1 MFAAPHKH
9 TGTNAM
15 LTGTTLE
22 VVALLA
28 LLAVVHAVVS
38 TFIAR
43 QLVRNEQTLIE
54 SQNNVI
60 SGNFARTSANDQFRK
75 AA

>member
-1 MFAAPHKH
+1 MFAAPHKR
-9 TGTNAM
+9 TGTDAM

-28 LLAVVHAVVS
+28 ILAVVHAIVS

-43 QLVRNEQTLIE
+43 HLVRNEPASVETR
-54 SQNNVI
+54 NNVLP
-60 SGNFARTSANDQFRK
+60 GNFARNVANDQLRK

>member
-1 MFAAPHKH
+1 
-9 TGTNAM
+9 M

-22 VVALLA
+22 VAALLA
-28 LLAVVHAVVS
+28 LIAVVHAIVS

-43 QLVRNEQTLIE
+43 QLVRNEQASIE
-54 SQNNVI
+54 AQNNVLA
-60 SGNFARTSANDQFRK
+60 GNFARNVANDQLRK

>member
-1 MFAAPHKH
+1 
-9 TGTNAM
+9 M

-28 LLAVVHAVVS
+28 LIAVVHAIVS

-43 QLVRNEQTLIE
+43 RLVRNEQASIE
-54 SQNNVI
+54 AQNNVPA
-60 SGNFARTSANDQFRK
+60 GNSVRNVANDQLRK

>member
-1 MFAAPHKH
+1 
-9 TGTNAM
+9 M

-22 VVALLA
+22 VIALLA
-28 LLAVVHAVVS
+28 LSAVVHAIVS

-43 QLVRNEQTLIE
+43 RLVRNEQASIE
-54 SQNNVI
+54 AQNNVLA
-60 SGNFARTSANDQFRK
+60 GNFVRNVANDQLRK

>member
-1 MFAAPHKH
+1 
-9 TGTNAM
+9 M

-28 LLAVVHAVVS
+28 LIAVVHAVVS

-43 QLVRNEQTLIE
+43 RLVRNEQASIKA
-54 SQNNVI
+54 QNNVLP
-60 SGNFARTSANDQFRK
+60 GNFARNVANDQLRK

>member
-1 MFAAPHKH
+1 
-9 TGTNAM
+9 M

-22 VVALLA
+22 VVAFLA
-28 LLAVVHAVVS
+28 VLAVVHAIVS

-43 QLVRNEQTLIE
+43 HLVRTEQASVE
-54 SQNNVI
+54 VRNNVLP
-60 SGNFARTSANDQFRK
+60 GNFARSAANDQLRK

>member
-1 MFAAPHKH
+1 
-9 TGTNAM
+9 M

-43 QLVRNEQTLIE
+43 QLVRHEPAPVETR
-54 SQNNVI
+54 NNVLP
-60 SGNFARTSANDQFRK
+60 GNFARKITNDQLRK

>member
-1 MFAAPHKH
+1 MFAATHKR
-9 TGTNAM
+9 TGTDAM

-22 VVALLA
+22 VVALLT

-43 QLVRNEQTLIE
+43 RLVRNEQALVE
-54 SQNNVI
+54 ARNNVLP
-60 SGNFARTSANDQFRK
+60 GNFARNVANDQLRK

>member
-1 MFAAPHKH
+1 MFAAPHKN
-9 TGTNAM
+9 TGTNTM

-43 QLVRNEQTLIE
+43 QLVHNEQASAETR
-54 SQNNVI
+54 NNVI
-60 SGNFARTSANDQFRK
+60 SGNFARASANDQLRK

>member
-1 MFAAPHKH
+1 
-9 TGTNAM
+9 M

-22 VVALLA
+22 VTALLA
-28 LLAVVHAVVS
+28 VLAVVHAVVS

-43 QLVRNEQTLIE
+43 RLVRNEQAAVETH
-54 SQNNVI
+54 NNVVP
-60 SGNFARTSANDQFRK
+60 GNFARTFANDQLRK

>member
-1 MFAAPHKH
+1 
-9 TGTNAM
+9 M

-28 LLAVVHAVVS
+28 LIAVVHAVVS

-43 QLVRNEQTLIE
+43 QPVRNEQASVKTR
-54 SQNNVI
+54 NNVLP
-60 SGNFARTSANDQFRK
+60 GNFVRNIANVQLCK

>member
-1 MFAAPHKH
+1 MFAATHKR
-9 TGTNAM
+9 TGTDAM

-22 VVALLA
+22 VVALLS
-28 LLAVVHAVVS
+28 LLAVVHAIVS

-43 QLVRNEQTLIE
+43 HLVRNEQASVET
-54 SQNNVI
+54 QNNVLP
-60 SGNFARTSANDQFRK
+60 GNFARNVANDQLRK

>member
-1 MFAAPHKH
+1 
-9 TGTNAM
+9 M

-28 LLAVVHAVVS
+28 VLAVVHAVVS

-43 QLVRNEQTLIE
+43 RLVRDEPASAELR
-54 SQNNVI
+54 NNVLP
-60 SGNFARTSANDQFRK
+60 GNFARSAANDQPRK

>member
-1 MFAAPHKH
+1 
-9 TGTNAM
+9 M

-28 LLAVVHAVVS
+28 VLAVIHVIVS

-43 QLVRNEQTLIE
+43 QLVRNEPVPVETR
-54 SQNNVI
+54 NNVLA
-60 SGNFARTSANDQFRK
+60 GNFAWKMANDQPRK

>member
-1 MFAAPHKH
+1 
-9 TGTNAM
+9 M

-43 QLVRNEQTLIE
+43 QLVRTEQAAAETR
-54 SQNNVI
+54 NNVI
-60 SGNFARTSANDQFRK
+60 SGNFARTSTNDQLRK

>member
-1 MFAAPHKH
+1 
-9 TGTNAM
+9 M

-43 QLVRNEQTLIE
+43 RLVRTEQASTE
-54 SQNNVI
+54 TRNNVLA
-60 SGNFARTSANDQFRK
+60 GNFAQNAANDQLRK

>member
-1 MFAAPHKH
+1 
-9 TGTNAM
+9 M

-43 QLVRNEQTLIE
+43 RLIRNEQALAET
-54 SQNNVI
+54 QNNVI
-60 SGNFARTSANDQFRK
+60 SGNFARPSANDQLRK

>member
-1 MFAAPHKH
+1 
-9 TGTNAM
+9 M

-22 VVALLA
+22 VAALLA
-28 LLAVVHAVVS
+28 LIAVVHAIVS

-43 QLVRNEQTLIE
+43 RLVRNEQASIE
-54 SQNNVI
+54 AQNNVLA
-60 SGNFARTSANDQFRK
+60 GNFVRNVANDQLRK

>member
-1 MFAAPHKH
+1 
-9 TGTNAM
+9 M

-22 VVALLA
+22 VIALI
-28 LLAVVHAVVS
+28 AVVHAVVS

-43 QLVRNEQTLIE
+43 HLTRNEQAAVET
-54 SQNNVI
+54 QNNVI
-60 SGNFARTSANDQFRK
+60 SGNFARPSANDQLRK

>member
-1 MFAAPHKH
+1 
-9 TGTNAM
+9 M

-22 VVALLA
+22 VVALLG
-28 LLAVVHAVVS
+28 LIAVVHATVS

-43 QLVRNEQTLIE
+43 RLVRNEQVSIE
-54 SQNNVI
+54 AQNNVLP
-60 SGNFARTSANDQFRK
+60 GNFARNVANDQLRK

>member
-1 MFAAPHKH
+1 
-9 TGTNAM
+9 M

-28 LLAVVHAVVS
+28 ILAVVHALVS

-43 QLVRNEQTLIE
+43 YLVRNEPASVETR
-54 SQNNVI
+54 NNVLP
-60 SGNFARTSANDQFRK
+60 GNFARNVANDQLRK

>member
-1 MFAAPHKH
+1 MFAALHKR
-9 TGTNAM
+9 TGTDAM

-28 LLAVVHAVVS
+28 VLAVVHAVVS

-43 QLVRNEQTLIE
+43 RLVRTELA
-54 SQNNVI
+54 SVVVRDNVLP
-60 SGNFARTSANDQFRK
+60 GNFARSAANDQLRK

>member
-1 MFAAPHKH
+1 MFCALHKD

-22 VVALLA
+22 VVAFLA
-28 LLAVVHAVVS
+28 VLAVVHAVVS

-43 QLVRNEQTLIE
+43 RLVRNEQAAVET
-54 SQNNVI
+54 QNNVI
-60 SGNFARTSANDQFRK
+60 SGNFARTSANDQLRT

>member
-1 MFAAPHKH
+1 
-9 TGTNAM
+9 M

-28 LLAVVHAVVS
+28 LIAVVHAVVS
-38 TFIAR
+38 TFITR
-43 QLVRNEQTLIE
+43 QLVRNEQTSVE
-54 SQNNVI
+54 TPNNVLP
-60 SGNFARTSANDQFRK
+60 GNFARNIANDQFRK

>member
-1 MFAAPHKH
+1 
-9 TGTNAM
+9 M

-28 LLAVVHAVVS
+28 VLAVIHAVVS

-43 QLVRNEQTLIE
+43 QLVRNEQASVET
-54 SQNNVI
+54 QNNVI
-60 SGNFARTSANDQFRK
+60 SGNFARTPANDQARR

>member
-1 MFAAPHKH
+1 
-9 TGTNAM
+9 M
-15 LTGTTLE
+15 LTGTIFE

-28 LLAVVHAVVS
+28 VLAVVHAVVS

-43 QLVRNEQTLIE
+43 QLTRSEQASVE
-54 SQNNVI
+54 VQGNVFN
-60 SGNFARTSANDQFRK
+60 GNFARRPANDQLRN

>member
-1 MFAAPHKH
+1 
-9 TGTNAM
+9 M

-22 VVALLA
+22 VVVLLA

-43 QLVRNEQTLIE
+43 RLVCNEQVSVETR
-54 SQNNVI
+54 NNVLP
-60 SGNFARTSANDQFRK
+60 GNFARDVANDQLRK

>member
-1 MFAAPHKH
+1 
-9 TGTNAM
+9 M

-22 VVALLA
+22 VVAV
-28 LLAVVHAVVS
+28 LAVVHAVVS

-43 QLVRNEQTLIE
+43 KLVRNEQASVETR
-54 SQNNVI
+54 NNVLP
-60 SGNFARTSANDQFRK
+60 GNFARKMANDQPRK

>member
-1 MFAAPHKH
+1 
-9 TGTNAM
+9 M
-15 LTGTTLE
+15 LTGTTVE

-28 LLAVVHAVVS
+28 LIAVVHAVVS

-43 QLVRNEQTLIE
+43 HLVSTEQVSVET
-54 SQNNVI
+54 QNNVLP
-60 SGNFARTSANDQFRK
+60 GNFARNVANDQLRK

>member
-1 MFAAPHKH
+1 
-9 TGTNAM
+9 M

-22 VVALLA
+22 VAALLA
-28 LLAVVHAVVS
+28 LIAVVHAIVS

-43 QLVRNEQTLIE
+43 QLVRDEQASIE
-54 SQNNVI
+54 AQNNVLP
-60 SGNFARTSANDQFRK
+60 GNFARTVANDQLRK

>member
-1 MFAAPHKH
+1 
-9 TGTNAM
+9 M

-28 LLAVVHAVVS
+28 LIAVVHAIVS

-43 QLVRNEQTLIE
+43 QLVRNEQAPAET
-54 SQNNVI
+54 QNNVLP
-60 SGNFARTSANDQFRK
+60 GNFARNIVNDQLRK

>member
-1 MFAAPHKH
+1 
-9 TGTNAM
+9 M
-15 LTGTTLE
+15 LTGSTLE

-28 LLAVVHAVVS
+28 LIAVVHAVVS

-43 QLVRNEQTLIE
+43 RLARNEQAAVE
-54 SQNNVI
+54 AQNNVLV
-60 SGNFARTSANDQFRK
+60 GNFTRNVANNQLRK